1 MVSSFSYDSL
11 RVAFFDIAEKI
22 TNFGANFVVFA
33 DRDNLKIVEIFRSSA
48 NRYVISFAKSTGIC
62 LCVCGTF
69 KECIPPVRQFF
80 GQKSS
85 VRS

>member
-22 TNFGANFVVFA
+22 TNFGMNFVVFA
-33 DRDNLKIVEIFRSSA
+33 DRDNLKIAEILRTSA

-62 LCVCGTF
+62 SCVCGTF

-80 GQKSS
+80 GQKSFA
-85 VRS
+85 RS